1 MGRDLAAAWPEC
13 KALFDKAN
21 EVLGYD
27 LAGLCFNGPMAELT
41 KTNHCQPAIFLVT
54 AACLEAW
61 KKTGQAGAPVAVA
74 GLSLGEW
81 SALYAAGCLSFEDT
95 LRILAARGRLMQE
108 ACDATQGAMI
118 SVIGMAD
125 EAVIKIAA
133 QAKVSVANL
142 NSPGQIVLSGSAEAI
157 QEAEKLAKEAG
168 ARKTVRLP
176 VAGAYHSPLM
186 QSAAEGLR
194 EVLRAVTF
202 KAPAFPVISNVTGK
216 PHGGPD
222 EIRELMVRQ
231 VTSSVQ
237 WIETVQGLKAS
248 GVKSYVEFG
257 PGAILTG
264 LVKRMDDTASLANM
278 SDVPSLVKALSASA
292 KPAAPAAAPAAAAPT
307 TAGRLAGKAALVTGA
322 SRGIGKAIAMRLAAE
337 GADVALV
344 GRQAAT
350 LEETAAAIRAL
361 GRKAAV
367 CVSDV
372 SRSEDAKKT
381 VEAALT
387 ALGRLDI
394 LVNNAGI
401 TKDGLIARMADD
413 DWDAVLDTNLK
424 GAFAFIKAVAR
435 PMMKQE
441 SGVIINVSSV
451 IGIMGNAGQCNY
463 AAAKGGLIALTKS
476 AARELAPRHIR
487 VNAVAPGFV
496 RTKMTEG
503 LTEELK
509 TRMLDT
515 IPLKRFGSSEDIAG
529 VVAFLAGEDAAY
541 MTGQTLA
548 VCGGLVMQ

>member
-1 MGRDLAAAWPEC
+1 M
-13 KALFDKAN
+13 
-21 EVLGYD
+21 
-27 LAGLCFNGPMAELT
+27 
-41 KTNHCQPAIFLVT
+41 
-54 AACLEAW
+54 
-61 KKTGQAGAPVAVA
+61 
-74 GLSLGEW
+74 
-81 SALYAAGCLSFEDT
+81 
-95 LRILAARGRLMQE
+95 
-108 ACDATQGAMI
+108 
-118 SVIGMAD
+118 
-125 EAVIKIAA
+125 
-133 QAKVSVANL
+133 
-142 NSPGQIVLSGSAEAI
+142 
-157 QEAEKLAKEAG
+157 
-168 ARKTVRLP
+168 
-176 VAGAYHSPLM
+176 
-186 QSAAEGLR
+186 
-194 EVLRAVTF
+194 
-202 KAPAFPVISNVTGK
+202 
-216 PHGGPD
+216 
-222 EIRELMVRQ
+222 
-231 VTSSVQ
+231 
-237 WIETVQGLKAS
+237 
-248 GVKSYVEFG
+248 
-257 PGAILTG
+257 
-264 LVKRMDDTASLANM
+264 
-278 SDVPSLVKALSASA
+278 
-292 KPAAPAAAPAAAAPT
+292 
-307 TAGRLAGKAALVTGA
+307 AGKTALVTGA

-381 VEAALT
+381 VEAAVA

-496 RTKMTEG
+496 QTKMTEG

-529 VVAFLAGEDAAY
+529 VVVFLAGEDAAY